1 MKIAVFTDSF
11 FPGIGGTE
19 FAVYNLC
26 KELKKSGHEIIFF
39 APDYHREQKFE
50 EFKVYRVKS
59 VAVSKNDMAVLAKAE
74 YRRVLKLAAAFA
86 PDIIYFCTASGMA
99 RLAVK
104 CGKKLNVPV
113 VATIH
118 TKFKD
123 AFYDSTK
130 SNFITNVMIKSLVK
144 KLEKADKVT
153 TVSYDMKREL
163 YNYGFKGEVEVIRNG
178 FPEITVAHSESEKNL
193 LTGKPADFIFCGRLV
208 KVKNV
213 QFSLKALGILKREMN
228 YTDFTFTLVGTGNYE
243 KKLKKLVKKEGLES
257 NVVFKGLVTD
267 KDALNNYYRKAD
279 LLLFPSTFDNDS
291 LVIAEAA
298 KQRTPTLTFD
308 DCGSCERL
316 TNDKNG
322 FTCERD
328 ERKFA
333 EKIFKIINDPELY
346 RNVIE
351 KLDTIQGGNWTE
363 IATRYEELFKSLI
376 N

>member
-39 APDYHREQKFE
+39 APDYHCEQKFE

-86 PDIIYFCTASGMA
+86 PDVIYFCTASGMA

-104 CGKKLNVPV
+104 CGEKLNVPV

-193 LTGKPADFIFCGRLV
+193 LTGKPANFIFCGRLV

-213 QFSLKALGILKREMN
+213 QFSLKALGTSLGNIFPIFLPGNIPLAGSAALLDMVIKTRPLLPYIL
-228 YTDFTFTLVGTGNYE
+228 GQIPITG
-243 KKLKKLVKKEGLES
+243 
-257 NVVFKGLVTD
+257 
-267 KDALNNYYRKAD
+267 AD
-279 LLLFPSTFDNDS
+279 LVQLMNQINGVLHRTGAGVGAVILPLILF
-291 LVIAEAA
+291 
-298 KQRTPTLTFD
+298 
-308 DCGSCERL
+308 
-316 TNDKNG
+316 
-322 FTCERD
+322 
-328 ERKFA
+328 
-333 EKIFKIINDPELY
+333 
-346 RNVIE
+346 
-351 KLDTIQGGNWTE
+351 
-363 IATRYEELFKSLI
+363 
-376 N
+376 